1 MISIHK
7 SGSSTGDGEAIP
19 AAVGAAL
26 LANQSHL
33 NGADVSG
40 GPKGLVRDGSPACA
54 ASQKGGV
61 EICCVPSFQGSGQRQ
76 QPLLWPPPPP
86 PPSFAPECL
95 HERSHVRIITPSAP
109 ASGEAL
115 RHVSA
120 LKGLS
125 YTTAPS
131 ETGRPAD
138 RAITLS
144 LCPLSSGSQWR
155 PTLTSLAHT
164 RTHALFAARQRL
176 DSRFGIC
183 ERKRACVHPS
193 ISPAHFSDDAAAA
206 AVYPTCYI
214 SKRTRG
220 RCAFFKKK
228 KKNSAWLIEVLC
240 FLPTTFNS
248 LKESRLK
255 SCYRCNQTNCRK
267 RSPPLTNPL
276 ALT

>member
-1 MISIHK
+1 MCCIS
-7 SGSSTGDGEAIP
+7 
-19 AAVGAAL
+19 
-26 LANQSHL
+26 
-33 NGADVSG
+33 
-40 GPKGLVRDGSPACA
+40 
-54 ASQKGGV
+54 KGGV
-61 EICCVPSFQGSGQRQ
+61 EICCVPRFQGSGQRQ
-76 QPLLWPPPPP
+76 QPSLSPPPPPP
-86 PPSFAPECL
+86 PPSFALECL
-95 HERSHVRIITPSAP
+95 HERSHVRIITPSTP

-155 PTLTSLAHT
+155 PTLTSLTHA

-193 ISPAHFSDDAAAA
+193 ISPARFSDDAAAA
-206 AVYPTCYI
+206 AVYPTCCYI

-220 RCAFFKKK
+220 RCAL

-240 FLPTTFNS
+240 FLATTFNS

-255 SCYRCNQTNCRK
+255 SCYRCNQTNCCCK
-267 RSPPLTNPL
+267 RSPPLTNPS